1 MAWFQ
6 GTRDATHAAVLL
18 SSQANGSVYFDTTAF
33 SAAGMRYGKLDP
45 SKVGDAEL
53 LAEGEGALSAA
64 SALADKRHPA
74 DFVLWKASKEG
85 EPQWD
90 SPWGCGRPGW
100 HIECSAMASDVLG
113 SRVDL
118 NAGGAD
124 LKFPHHENQMAQA
137 EAHFNC
143 CGWVNYF
150 LHSGHLQARR
160 RSSRAPGQR
169 VGSASGLTPRP
180 VPPRA
185 ADRGPQDVQVAQ
197 EFCYDRGGAT

>member
-1 MAWFQ
+1 MGF
-6 GTRDATHAAVLL
+6 
-18 SSQANGSVYFDTTAF
+18 SV
-33 SAAGMRYGKLDP
+33 GR
-45 SKVGDAEL
+45 
-53 LAEGEGALSAA
+53 
-64 SALADKRHPA
+64 
-74 DFVLWKASKEG
+74 
-85 EPQWD
+85 
-90 SPWGCGRPGW
+90 GRPGW

-124 LKFPHHENQMAQA
+124 LKTPHENQMAQA

-160 RSSRAPGQR
+160 RGSSPGSRAH
-169 VGSASGLTPRP
+169 SRP

-185 ADRGPQDVQVAQ
+185 ADRGSQDVQVAQ
-197 EFCYDRGGAT
+197 EFCHDRRGAA